1 MSPSVINFIDR
12 QDVVDQDKTEITRES
27 VTSYHGACFQGLS
40 LIVFFRFSLKFQTIV
55 EKEQDANFISR
66 LHAGK
71 LNIIPWYVNVTCFT
85 NDALI

>member
-1 MSPSVINFIDR
+1 MNPFTQ

-27 VTSYHGACFQGLS
+27 VGHLLLDVMTSEYLP
-40 LIVFFRFSLKFQTIV
+40 RFSLKFQQIV

-71 LNIIPWYVNVTCFT
+71 LNIIPWWMHFQNISILF
-85 NDALI
+85 

>member
-1 MSPSVINFIDR
+1 MSLSVINPINR

-27 VTSYHGACFQGLS
+27 VASYHGACSHGLS
-40 LIVFFRFSLKFQTIV
+40 LTASFRFSLKFQTIV

-71 LNIIPWYVNVTCFT
+71 LNIIPWCVKLPRSTS
-85 NDALI
+85 DALM